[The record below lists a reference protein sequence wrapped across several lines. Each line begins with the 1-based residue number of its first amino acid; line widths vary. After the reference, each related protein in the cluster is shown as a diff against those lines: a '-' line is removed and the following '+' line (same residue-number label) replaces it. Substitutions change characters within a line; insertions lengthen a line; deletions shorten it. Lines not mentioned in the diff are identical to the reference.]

1 MEKLL
6 AFFTLFQKGEVI
18 ANPAMWKKRQI
29 TATMVSGFLVAIAN
43 LLMVFNLLPVPVNI
57 DAINTIAGGVIA
69 LFNIVMT
76 YITTDKIGV
85 IDKTEP
91 VVVISNEIAPDD
103 EDGK

>member
-85 IDKTEP
+85 VDKTET
-91 VVVISNEIAPDD
+91 VVVSNEITPYD